1 MLIRCPWCGE
11 RDQSEFTHGGDAAA
25 ARPADPD
32 AMSLDDWLAGIYWRT
47 NPEGPHAELWQHSAG
62 CRAWFTALR
71 DTVTHE
77 VLATGPPQ
85 ATLDAGAKGRA
96 R

>member
-11 RDQSEFTHGGDAAA
+11 RDHAEFTHGGDAAA

-32 AMSLDDWLAGIYWRT
+32 AMALDAWLGRIYWRD
-47 NPEGPHAELWQHSAG
+47 NPAGPHAELWQHSAG
-62 CRAWFTALR
+62 CRAWFKAVR

-77 VLATGPPQ
+77 VLATGDPQ
-85 ATLDAGAKGRA
+85 ARLTPDGSS
-96 R
+96 